1 MGQSCTHIVYK
12 NGLQSTINKY
22 NLLRDPKPLVVGI
35 AWVVDCVEQ
44 RRKVE
49 EAEYL
54 IDLDEVSLLT
64 NPHKVR
70 LVLFPLRTLSLI
82 HTPYSDDAPC
92 YPNPSRDSILLMFR
106 CLQSLVRG
114 MSRTMVMCQWSLR
127 PVSTPLSIIPG
138 DDLLTRC
145 PIAVGLDDLTPL
157 ERARRRK
164 SILSSN

>member
-1 MGQSCTHIVYK
+1 VYK

-70 LVLFPLRTLSLI
+70 LVLLRLSV
-82 HTPYSDDAPC
+82 
-92 YPNPSRDSILLMFR
+92 F
-106 CLQSLVRG
+106 
-114 MSRTMVMCQWSLR
+114 
-127 PVSTPLSIIPG
+127 
-138 DDLLTRC
+138 
-145 PIAVGLDDLTPL
+145 GL
-157 ERARRRK
+157 
-164 SILSSN
+164 